1 LGAIQINR
9 SSAGLNPFC
18 FVLTFLY
25 FSHSELPLWINA
37 KREGLAERREVEE
50 NMNHFPPGDW
60 IDLARGA
67 LPASQ
72 AARMQNHLSRHCD
85 ECLRSDELWRLVL
98 NLATTEAGYKLP
110 DRAVMDVKNAYGS
123 ARPERWLPQMAEF
136 GRLLFDSFRQPDVA
150 MVRAAMQSSRQLLHE
165 VEPFI
170 IDLRLESD
178 PLRKRTSLTGQ
189 ILNSEHPDQ
198 STGEVDVVLLSG
210 ENLVKRTVANA
221 QGEFEL
227 DFRPEDGLQL
237 FINIRGQRAIGI
249 VLPELET

>member
-1 LGAIQINR
+1 
-9 SSAGLNPFC
+9 
-18 FVLTFLY
+18 
-25 FSHSELPLWINA
+25 
-37 KREGLAERREVEE
+37 
-50 NMNHFPPGDW
+50 
-60 IDLARGA
+60 
-67 LPASQ
+67 
-72 AARMQNHLSRHCD
+72 
-85 ECLRSDELWRLVL
+85 
-98 NLATTEAGYKLP
+98 
-110 DRAVMDVKNAYGS
+110 MDVKNAYGS